1 MAQLSQ
7 ISMANFQFVQRIAR
21 LTPLDDVLA
30 MMNARVNTGPAQEIE
45 TGAAAGRILAAD
57 VVATHDIPV
66 RPIALRDGVALRAD
80 LTADAS
86 AYAPTALPDMAVR
99 VDAGDALPAD
109 ADAVAPPEAVTQQNE
124 RCEVIAVTIIGDG
137 VQPIGGDVRAGQILR
152 RAGEGIRP
160 IDVTT
165 LTALGLTKVS
175 IRAPRVRVVPASKA
189 NETTA
194 ITAMVAAAVT
204 AEGGQ
209 TEKSP
214 DVESA
219 LNDPGPDAVIAIGG
233 TGNGRN
239 DASVA
244 MLARIGTVAAHGIG
258 LQPGETSAFGFVAN
272 RPVLLLPGRCDA
284 ALSAWLTLGRR
295 LMALLTGRAEQSCSA
310 AATLTRKIT
319 STIGIA
325 DVVLV
330 RFDNGQAEPLAQGY
344 WPMNALTRANGW
356 TVIPA
361 GHEGLPAGATV
372 QVNALT

>member
-1 MAQLSQ
+1 
-7 ISMANFQFVQRIAR
+7 
-21 LTPLDDVLA
+21 
-30 MMNARVNTGPAQEIE
+30 
-45 TGAAAGRILAAD
+45 
-57 VVATHDIPV
+57 
-66 RPIALRDGVALRAD
+66 
-80 LTADAS
+80 
-86 AYAPTALPDMAVR
+86 
-99 VDAGDALPAD
+99 
-109 ADAVAPPEAVTQQNE
+109 
-124 RCEVIAVTIIGDG
+124 
-137 VQPIGGDVRAGQILR
+137 
-152 RAGEGIRP
+152 
-160 IDVTT
+160 
-165 LTALGLTKVS
+165 
-175 IRAPRVRVVPASKA
+175 
-189 NETTA
+189 
-194 ITAMVAAAVT
+194 MVASAVT

-214 DVESA
+214 DIESA
-219 LNDPGPDAVIAIGG
+219 LNDPSPDAVIAIGG

-325 DVVLV
+325 
-330 RFDNGQAEPLAQGY
+330 GQAEPLAQGY